1 MIQSALVTDQN
12 AIEPETPAQGLTG
25 QAGWHE
31 RPVPPLWSLRDLA
44 LVVAFVP
51 AGFIL
56 SELLALV
63 GYDTLK
69 SLLGWH
75 VPLDALP
82 NNALFLLA
90 LQLVFYALFLVYL
103 YFLISGYHRQPFWKA
118 IQWSFP
124 TVHRTVQFI
133 LGGLA
138 LAVLIRFA
146 PALLPDRDTFPLE
159 ELFRT
164 TTSAY
169 AVAAFSI
176 LVAPPMEELIFRG
189 VLFPIFE
196 RQAGLRAA
204 IGATAIVFAAVHV
217 PEYWG
222 AWNHVF
228 FIVLVG
234 LVFSLAR
241 GLTGSLAPSV
251 LLHLAYNAGLM
262 TFFYLETKHFRAL
275 HALLWNCGR

>member
-1 MIQSALVTDQN
+1 MSPRLPLTERN
-12 AIEPETPAQGLTG
+12 AFEPAQGG
-25 QAGWHE
+25 PPE
-31 RPVPPLWSLRDLA
+31 RLVPPLWTLRDLL
-44 LVVAFVP
+44 LVIAFVP

-56 SELLALV
+56 AELVALI

-69 SLLGWH
+69 SFLGWH
-75 VPLDALP
+75 VPLAALP
-82 NNALFLLA
+82 NNAFFLLT
-90 LQLVFYALFLVYL
+90 LQLVFYALFLGYL
-103 YFLISGYHRQPFWKA
+103 YFLISGYHRQPFLQA
-118 IQWSFP
+118 IRWSLP
-124 TVHRTVQFI
+124 NASRAAQFV

-138 LAVLIRFA
+138 LAALIRFA
-146 PALLPDRDTFPLE
+146 PTLLPDRDTFPLE
-159 ELFRT
+159 ELFRSP
-164 TTSAY
+164 TSAY
-169 AVAAFSI
+169 AVATFSV

-204 IGATAIVFAAVHV
+204 IGATAILFAAVHI

-262 TFFYLETKHFRAL
+262 TFLYFETQHFRVM
-275 HALLWNCGR
+275 HAVFWNCGN